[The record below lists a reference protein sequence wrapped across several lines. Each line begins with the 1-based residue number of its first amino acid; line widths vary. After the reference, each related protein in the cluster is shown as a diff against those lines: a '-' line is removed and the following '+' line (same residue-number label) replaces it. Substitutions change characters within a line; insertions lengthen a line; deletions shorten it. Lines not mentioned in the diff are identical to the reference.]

1 MILIITIQ
9 DDIHALA
16 VQRALRKRG
25 YQGCHILECDLIS
38 GRSALAWQSWNGRPP
53 SIVTSEGQRVAL
65 DEVTVVWWRRVRAD
79 QSAVRARDTHERE
92 LVNNDCRGALAGV
105 LAAGFSG
112 EWISRPDATDR
123 AADKICQ
130 LSVAA
135 GAGFRVPRTLV
146 TQSRDEVV
154 AFAEREK
161 RIIVKP
167 VVGAR
172 GPLIFTQFLD
182 DPASIP
188 EDSYATCPAIYQE
201 YIEGFHHIRLNCF
214 GDDTYAALIET
225 ENLDWRPD
233 LTVPVK
239 NWTVPDDLADRAKVV
254 LNRLGLR
261 MGVIDLKLTPDGEP
275 VWLEVNPQGQF
286 LFLEPLIREPLTE
299 HFADFL
305 LSSV

>member
-1 MILIITIQ
+1 LILIITIQ

-16 VQRALRKRG
+16 VQRALHQRG
-25 YQGCHILECDLIS
+25 YENCHILECDLIS
-38 GRSALAWQSWNGRPP
+38 GRSALDWQSWNGRSP
-53 SIVTSEGQRVAL
+53 SIVTSEGRRVTL
-65 DEVTVVWWRRVRAD
+65 DEVTVIWWRRVRAD

-105 LAAGFSG
+105 LAAGFTG

-123 AADKICQ
+123 AADKIYQ

-135 GAGFRVPRTLV
+135 DAGFRVPRTLV

-154 AFAEREK
+154 AFAEQEK

-201 YIEGFHHIRLNCF
+201 YIKGFQHVRLNCF
-214 GDDTYAALIET
+214 GDNTYAALIET

-239 NWTVPDDLADRAKVV
+239 KWTVPDDLAGRVRVV
-254 LNRLGLR
+254 LGRLGLR

-286 LFLEPLIREPLTE
+286 LFLEPLIREPLTG

-305 LSSV
+305 LASA